1 MKDIN
6 EKQIEEMT
14 SEVKNFKERTRYLF
28 GWDGRS
34 KDEIFATLLLEAG
47 YRKQSD
53 TVRDFVDRIAEFA
66 SAMRLLA
73 DKEYEESRLVKAMY
87 AQGKLD
93 AIGYMIREIK
103 KLAEEYEAEVEEC

>member
-14 SEVKNFKERTRYLF
+14 SEVKKFKERTRYLF

-53 TVRDFVDRIAEFA
+53 TVREILKYLYEKMGNVAISDIELV
-66 SAMRLLA
+66 LYLA
-73 DKEYEESRLVKAMY
+73 KEYGV
-87 AQGKLD
+87 
-93 AIGYMIREIK
+93 
-103 KLAEEYEAEVEEC
+103 EVEE

>member
-14 SEVKNFKERTRYLF
+14 SEVKKFKERTRYLF

-53 TVRDFVDRIAEFA
+53 TA
-66 SAMRLLA
+66 
-73 DKEYEESRLVKAMY
+73 
-87 AQGKLD
+87 
-93 AIGYMIREIK
+93 REILK
-103 KLAEEYEAEVEEC
+103 YLYEKMGNVAISDIELVLYLAEEYEAEVEK